1 MIRVADLFG
10 YFGNRTLCVR
20 KKSCGFVHTDFP
32 QPSGYILS
40 IYASKIVFQ
49 AGFTDRKAFCN
60 LPYRNVL
67 AKIIG
72 KDLCCSFCNF
82 NLRFRVEAA
91 GFRRPDFH
99 VEKPVD
105 KFKRIDL
112 QMEGRR
118 SFRKPPEFLKYIFQF
133 AVRFVDICFMVLLN
147 NSDYLEKACKYGQ
160 ITG

>member
-1 MIRVADLFG
+1 MKLLFEHGGKFPLIRVADLFG

-32 QPSGYILS
+32 QPGGYILS

-72 KDLCCSFCNF
+72 KDLRCPFCNF
-82 NLRFRVEAA
+82 NLR
-91 GFRRPDFH
+91 
-99 VEKPVD
+99 
-105 KFKRIDL
+105 
-112 QMEGRR
+112 
-118 SFRKPPEFLKYIFQF
+118 
-133 AVRFVDICFMVLLN
+133 
-147 NSDYLEKACKYGQ
+147 
-160 ITG
+160 